1 MFDFDATLPFMAL
14 QFLLLS
20 ALLNAIFYKPMMK
33 ALDDR
38 DNYIRTNKVDARE
51 RLDKSERLIKEY
63 EQQLANARKQSQLL
77 ISQAEAEAQQVYA
90 SRVAEA
96 QQEAQAQREQA
107 ASEIEQQKQAALSS
121 LEQQVDSLSH
131 QILGKLLGPGLA
143 R

>member
-77 ISQAEAEAQQVYA
+77 ISEAEAEAQQVYA

-96 QQEAQAQREQA
+96 
-107 ASEIEQQKQAALSS
+107 QQKQAALSS